1 MKVEDLQ
8 RYYHGTRTEF
18 AIGERLFAQPD
29 GYAVGDAYMTASE
42 KRLQRRLEAAIDK
55 YRPSGVVPR
64 VKAFYMVRCDSLEQ
78 AIKEVD
84 WAGGYLDFV
93 YEVEPLT
100 PPHVCNMYW
109 YTVLEEGSLMDA
121 NRLKDERWVAE
132 NATRYWNAQPG
143 ERTLFEYLTTAATV
157 TRLVHSE
164 D

>member
-1 MKVEDLQ
+1 MKISDLG

-18 AIGERLFAQPD
+18 AVGDRLEAQPD
-29 GYAVGDAYMTASE
+29 GYAAGDAYMTARE
-42 KRLQRRLEAAIDK
+42 KRGQRLLEAAIDK
-55 YRPSGVVPR
+55 YRPAGVVPR
-64 VKAFYMVRCDSLEQ
+64 TKAFYMIKCDSLEQ

-109 YTVLEEGSLMDA
+109 YTVLEEGALMDSK
-121 NRLKDERWVAE
+121 RLKDERWVAAA
-132 NATRYWNAQPG
+132 ATKYWSAAPG

-157 TRLVHSE
+157 TKLVYSE